1 MEFKMAN
8 RLYVQSGFSLEAEFK
23 SALVKF
29 FGASAEIVD
38 FMDRRNTVG
47 LINEWVAEQTN
58 GKIKKLVK
66 QSNKFFHDNCH
77 NVSNG
82 TFCLFQATLGRTVA
96 LWCSTLSTSAA
107 RGYTH
112 SKRAIP
118 PSVTFSKPRRRKSS
132 CNLFISASASCT
144 PKWTTS
150 TRSWCRFLIR

>member
-8 RLYVQSGFSLEAEFK
+8 RLYVQSGFSLEAGFK

-66 QSNKFFHDNCH
+66 QSNKFFMTIAT
-77 NVSNG
+77 
-82 TFCLFQATLGRTVA
+82 TFLMERFVFFRRFWGGQSPCGAQRCLLQRPVAKLIQKERYLQA
-96 LWCSTLSTSAA
+96 
-107 RGYTH
+107 
-112 SKRAIP
+112 
-118 PSVTFSKPRRRKSS
+118 
-132 CNLFISASASCT
+132 
-144 PKWTTS
+144 
-150 TRSWCRFLIR
+150 